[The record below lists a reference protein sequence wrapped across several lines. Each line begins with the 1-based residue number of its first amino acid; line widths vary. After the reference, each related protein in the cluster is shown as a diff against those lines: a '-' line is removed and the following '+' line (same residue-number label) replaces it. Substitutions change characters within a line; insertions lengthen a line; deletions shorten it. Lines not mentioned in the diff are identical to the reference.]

1 LHGLSADQSLPTPGD
16 QLRRSRLLRARIF
29 PFAAID
35 QLDLMFMM
43 RDRGGGVA
51 GMRVSC
57 VAIANFYWLGHRTQS
72 PLLIRLGE
80 DER

>member
-1 LHGLSADQSLPTPGD
+1 
-16 QLRRSRLLRARIF
+16 
-29 PFAAID
+29 
-35 QLDLMFMM
+35 MFMM

-57 VAIANFYWLGHRTQS
+57 VAIASFYWLGHRTQS